1 MKLKYESEIKM
12 RTKLKQDFTKNN
24 EIYFE
29 HCVEINDSSF
39 VD

>member
-1 MKLKYESEIKM
+1 M

-29 HCVEINDSSF
+29 HCVEINNNSYLIILGIT
-39 VD
+39 